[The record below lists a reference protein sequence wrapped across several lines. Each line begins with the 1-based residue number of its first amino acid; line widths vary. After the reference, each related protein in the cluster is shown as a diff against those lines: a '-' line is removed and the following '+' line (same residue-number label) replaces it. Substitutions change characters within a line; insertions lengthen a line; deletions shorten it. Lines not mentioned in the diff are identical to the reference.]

1 MNTIKSKKLFIC
13 TADTRTETVDKYGN
27 LIYNNNFKEFPYYK
41 LLPKKTIITQEELEL
56 DNGLFIKIKTD
67 MNKSISIP
75 NCKIIQILEDR
86 EKKIGYQFDSWL
98 IGNAESFEEPIFL
111 GGIKN
116 KNAKYMKIE
125 GGRLIKI
132 PYNINL
138 EFTDL
143 HNKTIFFTKSE
154 EE

>member
-13 TADTRTETVDKYGN
+13 TADTRTETIDKYGN

-41 LLPKKTIITQEELEL
+41 LLPKKTLITQEELEL
-56 DNGLFIKIKTD
+56 DNGLFIKIKT
-67 MNKSISIP
+67 NISKSTT
-75 NCKIIQILEDR
+75 NYKIIQILEDR

-143 HNKTIFFTKSE
+143 HNKTIFFTKLE
-154 EE
+154 KE

>member
-13 TADTRTETVDKYGN
+13 TTDTKIETIDEYGN
-27 LIYNNNFKEFPYYK
+27 PISNINFKEYPYDK
-41 LLPKKTIITQEELEL
+41 PLPKKTLITQEELEL

-67 MNKSISIP
+67 VSKSVA
-75 NCKIIQILEDR
+75 NYKIIQILEDR
-86 EKKIGYQFDSWL
+86 EKKIGYQFDSWFV
-98 IGNAESFEEPIFL
+98 GNNESLEKPVFL

-116 KNAKYMKIE
+116 KNVKYIKRE
-125 GGRLIKI
+125 GDNLIKI

-138 EFTDL
+138 KFTDI

>member
-13 TADTRTETVDKYGN
+13 TAKTETIDECGN
-27 LIYNNNFKEFPYYK
+27 PISNIVFKEYSYDKP
-41 LLPKKTIITQEELEL
+41 LPQKTLITQEELEL

-67 MNKSISIP
+67 VSKSVA
-75 NCKIIQILEDR
+75 NYKIIQILEDR
-86 EKKIGYQFDSWL
+86 ENKIGYQFDSWF

-116 KNAKYMKIE
+116 KNAKYIKIE

-143 HNKTIFFTKSE
+143 HNKTIFFAKSE

>member
-13 TADTRTETVDKYGN
+13 TAKTETIDEYGN
-27 LIYNNNFKEFPYYK
+27 TISDIVFKEYSYDKP
-41 LLPKKTIITQEELEL
+41 LPQKTLITQEELEL

-67 MNKSISIP
+67 VSKSVA
-75 NCKIIQILEDR
+75 NYKIIQILEDR
-86 EKKIGYQFDSWL
+86 EKKIGYQFDSWFV
-98 IGNAESFEEPIFL
+98 GNNESLEKPVFL

-116 KNAKYMKIE
+116 KNVKYIKRE
-125 GGRLIKI
+125 GDNLIKI

-138 EFTDL
+138 KFTDI

>member
-13 TADTRTETVDKYGN
+13 TAKTETIDEYGN
-27 LIYNNNFKEFPYYK
+27 PISDIVFKEYSYDKP
-41 LLPKKTIITQEELEL
+41 LPQKTLITQEELEL

-67 MNKSISIP
+67 VSKSVA
-75 NCKIIQILEDR
+75 NYKIIQILEDR
-86 EKKIGYQFDSWL
+86 ENKIGYQFDSWF

-116 KNAKYMKIE
+116 KNAKYIKIE

-143 HNKTIFFTKSE
+143 HNKTIFFAKSE

>member
-41 LLPKKTIITQEELEL
+41 LLPKKTIITQEEIEL

-67 MNKSISIP
+67 VSKSVA
-75 NCKIIQILEDR
+75 NYKIIQILEDR
-86 EKKIGYQFDSWL
+86 EKKIGYQFDSWFV
-98 IGNAESFEEPIFL
+98 GNNESLEKPIFL

-116 KNAKYMKIE
+116 KNAKYIKRE
-125 GGRLIKI
+125 GDNLIKI
-132 PYNINL
+132 TYNINL
-138 EFTDL
+138 KFTDI
-143 HNKTIFFTKSE
+143 HNKTIFFIKSE